1 MKLSSVLVFVATYA
15 AFLVSGFLFRL
26 DRVWYDALAKP
37 AWTPSGGT
45 IGIVW
50 SVLFGCIALSL
61 ALLDAKVGIGAI
73 GWALAAAI
81 GANWLTNQ
89 AYTYFQFTR
98 HDWFGAGIDS
108 ALVAVTAFAVV
119 ALAWR
124 ISKPAALLFVPYGL
138 WATFATYLSFLIWS
152 LNR

>member
-1 MKLSSVLVFVATYA
+1 VKPSPVIVFVATYA
-15 AFLVSGFLFRL
+15 LFLVSGFLFRL
-26 DRVWYDALAKP
+26 DRTWYDALVKP
-37 AWTPSGGT
+37 SWTPSGGT

-50 SVLFGCIALSL
+50 SVLFLCIALSL
-61 ALLDAKVGIGAI
+61 ALLDAKVGIL
-73 GWALAAAI
+73 ALGPWLTAAVL
-81 GANWLTNQ
+81 GNWLTNQ

-108 ALVAVTAFAVV
+108 ALVALTAFAVA

-124 ISKPAALLFVPYGL
+124 ISRPASLLFVPYAL
-138 WATFATYLSFLIWS
+138 WASFATYLSFLIWS

>member
-1 MKLSSVLVFVATYA
+1 VKLSPIIVFVATYA
-15 AFLVSGFLFRL
+15 LFLVSGFLFRL
-26 DRVWYDALAKP
+26 DRGWYDALVKP
-37 AWTPSGGT
+37 SWTPPGAV
-45 IGIVW
+45 IGVVW
-50 SVLFGCIALSL
+50 AALFFCIALSL
-61 ALLDAKVGIGAI
+61 ALLDSRVGILSLGP
-73 GWALAAAI
+73 WLAAAI
-81 GANWLTNQ
+81 VANWLTNQ

-108 ALVAVTAFAVV
+108 GLVALTAFAVA

-138 WATFATYLSFLIWS
+138 WASFATYLSFLIWS

>member
-1 MKLSSVLVFVATYA
+1 MRSEPILVFAVTYA
-15 AFLVSGFLFRL
+15 IFLVSGFLFRL
-26 DRVWYDALAKP
+26 DRGWYDALQKP
-37 AWTPSGGT
+37 SWTPPGST

-50 SVLFGCIALSL
+50 SVLFFCIALSL
-61 ALLDAKVGIGAI
+61 ALLDWKVGILALGPWLTTAI
-73 GWALAAAI
+73 V
-81 GANWLTNQ
+81 ANWLTNQ

-108 ALVAVTAFAVV
+108 ALVAVTAFVVV